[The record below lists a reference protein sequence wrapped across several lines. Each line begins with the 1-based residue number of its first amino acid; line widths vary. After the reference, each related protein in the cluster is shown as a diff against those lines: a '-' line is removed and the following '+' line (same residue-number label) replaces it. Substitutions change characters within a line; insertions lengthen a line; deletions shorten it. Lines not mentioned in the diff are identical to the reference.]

1 VARYIEARVGED
13 AGSIAWVLAHHW
25 RSAGEPARAVP
36 HLLAAAA
43 VAERGWATREVVE
56 LYSLAAELAPD
67 DETRASI
74 RLRRGMALKALDA
87 DHEAA
92 KELAEVLPD
101 LRGPERLDGLL
112 FAGRAEVWCERHEA
126 ALRYGEQALAFAE
139 ELGDADGRLA
149 ALALI
154 SDALAERGD
163 EGDIDRARE
172 LGNETLAGWRRGVRG
187 YEHADHLHLQAG
199 VRYWTGDYR
208 GAAELAIRT
217 REVAGDVQSAHSL
230 LRGGGIDAMASAGLG
245 HHEAALQK
253 LETAMAIGRELGTT
267 GTYLTNYQS
276 AIYREVFDLDAARA
290 ATETALEASRALAF
304 GMPRRFALSDLLFT
318 ALLAGDVGRAQADW
332 PALWEDAADATGWTR
347 WLIRGRLAVARA
359 EIASIAEPPE
369 SAAEWAAKAVDV
381 TVRTRRRKY
390 EAQARSLLG
399 CAFVT
404 LGRRDEGLA
413 ELRRA
418 VAFSDALVNPAGRWR
433 SRAALSD
440 GLLAT
445 GDDGAAQAARAEARE
460 ILIAFAETLAP
471 ERAATLRAAQP
482 VREILGE
489 G

>member
-1 VARYIEARVGED
+1 
-13 AGSIAWVLAHHW
+13 
-25 RSAGEPARAVP
+25 
-36 HLLAAAA
+36 
-43 VAERGWATREVVE
+43 
-56 LYSLAAELAPD
+56 
-67 DETRASI
+67 
-74 RLRRGMALKALDA
+74 M
-87 DHEAA
+87 
-92 KELAEVLPD
+92 
-101 LRGPERLDGLL
+101 
-112 FAGRAEVWCERHEA
+112 
-126 ALRYGEQALAFAE
+126 
-139 ELGDADGRLA
+139 
-149 ALALI
+149 
-154 SDALAERGD
+154 
-163 EGDIDRARE
+163 
-172 LGNETLAGWRRGVRG
+172 
-187 YEHADHLHLQAG
+187 
-199 VRYWTGDYR
+199 
-208 GAAELAIRT
+208 RT